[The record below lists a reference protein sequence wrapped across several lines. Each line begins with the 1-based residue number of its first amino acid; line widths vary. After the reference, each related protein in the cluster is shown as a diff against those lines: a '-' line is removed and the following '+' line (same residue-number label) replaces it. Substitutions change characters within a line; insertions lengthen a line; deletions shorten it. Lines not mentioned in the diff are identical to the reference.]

1 MVPRR
6 RQSTRDG
13 EDNQE
18 CVDRSIDRSIV
29 PRFRASFSRRLDLLH
44 SLLVV
49 VGVLFVPEETKRARH
64 AYSSTRVSISISR
77 RAIASRRF
85 VFLYSL
91 TSRRFLSLSLE
102 QHSMLHRRRVRRGP
116 DHGHDRAEVPAHRG
130 KQRASLIKVVFA
142 RFITTSSICSRLQ
155 NARVQNVRVRHT
167 TGPRRRHFF
176 DARDAIAEEKRS
188 RRTVGRVVG
197 GLLSPFFVGSGVLT
211 LSLSLSR
218 ECNTNPLS
226 SLKCT
231 NLFFLLRTKRSPW
244 SI

>member
-1 MVPRR
+1 MVKITK
-6 RQSTRDG
+6 SA
-13 EDNQE
+13 
-18 CVDRSIDRSIV
+18 SIDRSSV
-29 PRFRASFSRRLDLLH
+29 FERL
-44 SLLVV
+44 SLVV
-49 VGVLFVPEETKRARH
+49 SIFCNTLFVVGVVLFVPEETKRA
-64 AYSSTRVSISISR
+64 SSWSKTHVLFWTRDRVSEICFSLHTNISPLS
-77 RAIASRRF
+77 
-85 VFLYSL
+85 
-91 TSRRFLSLSLE
+91 LSLSLE

-142 RFITTSSICSRLQ
+142 RFIMTSSICSRLQ

-176 DARDAIAEEKRS
+176 DYARDAIAEDKRS
-188 RRTVGRVVG
+188 RRTIGRVVG

>member
-1 MVPRR
+1 MVKITK
-6 RQSTRDG
+6 SASI
-13 EDNQE
+13 
-18 CVDRSIDRSIV
+18 DRSIDRPFSSVFLSSSRSFAIISSRWCCCSFR
-29 PRFRASFSRRLDLLH
+29 PRRDKPRKTHVLFDACFHFDFETRDRVSEICF
-44 SLLVV
+44 SLLS
-49 VGVLFVPEETKRARH
+49 L
-64 AYSSTRVSISISR
+64 
-77 RAIASRRF
+77 
-85 VFLYSL
+85 L

-130 KQRASLIKVVFA
+130 KQRASLKVVFA
-142 RFITTSSICSRLQ
+142 RFIMTSSICIRLQ

-176 DARDAIAEEKRS
+176 DALDAIAEEERA
-188 RRTVGRVVG
+188 RRTIGRVGG

-218 ECNTNPLS
+218 ECNTNLSLS

>member
-1 MVPRR
+1 MRKI
-6 RQSTRDG
+6 
-13 EDNQE
+13 
-18 CVDRSIDRSIV
+18 DRSIDRSSPV
-29 PRFRASFSRRLDLLH
+29 FERLFSRRLDYLLQY

-49 VGVLFVPEETKRARH
+49 GVVLFVPEETKRA
-64 AYSSTRVSISISR
+64 SSWSKTHVLFWTRDRVSEICFSLHTNISPLS
-77 RAIASRRF
+77 
-85 VFLYSL
+85 
-91 TSRRFLSLSLE
+91 LSLSLE

-142 RFITTSSICSRLQ
+142 RFITTSSICSHLQ

-176 DARDAIAEEKRS
+176 DYARDAIAEEKRS
-188 RRTVGRVVG
+188 RRTIGRVVG
-197 GLLSPFFVGSGVLT
+197 GLLSPFFVRSGVLT

>member
-1 MVPRR
+1 
-6 RQSTRDG
+6 
-13 EDNQE
+13 
-18 CVDRSIDRSIV
+18 
-29 PRFRASFSRRLDLLH
+29 
-44 SLLVV
+44 
-49 VGVLFVPEETKRARH
+49 
-64 AYSSTRVSISISR
+64 
-77 RAIASRRF
+77 
-85 VFLYSL
+85 
-91 TSRRFLSLSLE
+91 
-102 QHSMLHRRRVRRGP
+102 MLHRRRVRRGR

-176 DARDAIAEEKRS
+176 DYARDAIAEEKRS
-188 RRTVGRVVG
+188 RRTIGRVVG

>member
-1 MVPRR
+1 MVKITK
-6 RQSTRDG
+6 SASI
-13 EDNQE
+13 
-18 CVDRSIDRSIV
+18 DRSIDRSIV
-29 PRFRASFSRRLDLLH
+29 PRFRASFSRRLDLLQ
-44 SLLVV
+44 SRCCCSFRPRRDKTRVV
-49 VGVLFVPEETKRARH
+49 VVEDTYTLR
-64 AYSSTRVSISISR
+64 RVSISISR
-77 RAIASRRF
+77 RAIARLGDLFFSTHISP
-85 VFLYSL
+85 LS
-91 TSRRFLSLSLE
+91 LSLSLE
-102 QHSMLHRRRVRRGP
+102 QRQHSMLHRRRVRRGP

-130 KQRASLIKVVFA
+130 KQRASLKVVFA
-142 RFITTSSICSRLQ
+142 RFIMTSSICIRLQ

-188 RRTVGRVVG
+188 RRTIGRVVG

>member
-1 MVPRR
+1 MRR
-6 RQSTRDG
+6 
-13 EDNQE
+13 
-18 CVDRSIDRSIV
+18 RSIDRPFSSV
-29 PRFRASFSRRLDLLH
+29 LLSSRSVSFAIS
-44 SLLVV
+44 SLLFFSSQKRQNASWSKTHI
-49 VGVLFVPEETKRARH
+49 LFDACFHFDVETRD
-64 AYSSTRVSISISR
+64 RVSEICFSLHTNISPLS
-77 RAIASRRF
+77 
-85 VFLYSL
+85 
-91 TSRRFLSLSLE
+91 LSLSLE

-142 RFITTSSICSRLQ
+142 RFIMTSSICIRLQ

-167 TGPRRRHFF
+167 TWPRRRHFF

-188 RRTVGRVVG
+188 RRTIGRVVG

>member
-1 MVPRR
+1 MRR
-6 RQSTRDG
+6 RQSKRDG

-18 CVDRSIDRSIV
+18 CVKSIDRSIDRPPLFSSVFSLVVSII
-29 PRFRASFSRRLDLLH
+29 FCTTLF
-44 SLLVV
+44 VV
-49 VGVLFVPEETKRARH
+49 VGVVLFVPEETKRA
-64 AYSSTRVSISISR
+64 SSWSKTHVLFWTRDRVSEICFSLHTNISPLS
-77 RAIASRRF
+77 
-85 VFLYSL
+85 
-91 TSRRFLSLSLE
+91 LSLSLE

-176 DARDAIAEEKRS
+176 DARDAIAEEERS
-188 RRTVGRVVG
+188 RRTIGRVVG